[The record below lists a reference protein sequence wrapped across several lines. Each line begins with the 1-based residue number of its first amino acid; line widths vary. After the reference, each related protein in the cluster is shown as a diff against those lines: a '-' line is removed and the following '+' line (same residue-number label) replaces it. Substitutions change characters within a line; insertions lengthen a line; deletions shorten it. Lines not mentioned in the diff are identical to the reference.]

1 MKKKSIVQPVVS
13 QIAADFVYKKKE
25 LNMKKTY
32 RVKKFYNYL
41 EMYDVQADSEEQA
54 KELVN
59 TGHYDDKVDI
69 HKDFDFYDVIELEN

>member
-1 MKKKSIVQPVVS
+1 
-13 QIAADFVYKKKE
+13 
-25 LNMKKTY
+25 MKKTY